1 MMLMSSD
8 EIIQVLLPA
17 FRIPDGSVVSK
28 RTGMSPYALKHSL
41 KVFRS
46 GLAEKL
52 EPLVIQGFFL
62 VNERGDINQIGD
74 DTPLHWHVSAG
85 EFSDQLQ
92 EALGRDG
99 EDK

>member
-1 MMLMSSD
+1 MMPMSSN
-8 EIIQVLLPA
+8 EMIKVLLPA

-28 RTGMSPYALKHSL
+28 RGGMSPHTLKHSL
-41 KVFRS
+41 KVYRNN
-46 GLAEKL
+46 LPEKQ

-62 VNERGDINQIGD
+62 VNEQGDIDQIGD
-74 DTPLHWHVSAG
+74 NTPLHWHVSAS
-85 EFSDQLQ
+85 EFCEQLQ